1 MMEVIITNQIN
12 ELKWSEYADDFMS
25 IFEKTIRMLKKNK
38 ESNISVIFCNSSQIR
53 IINRDYR
60 KIDKETDVIS
70 FASQDGADNFDYL
83 VEEVELGDI
92 FINVDRVY
100 TQAES
105 YQHSIRREVCFLF
118 THGLLHCLGYD
129 HMNEEDEKIMFELQN
144 KILEGIVSRND

>member
-1 MMEVIITNQIN
+1 MEVIITNQIN

-60 KIDKETDVIS
+60 KINKETDVIS